1 MAHLE
6 LSLWSRVTRAGTERW
21 KTSTVASRGYWMG
34 ALGVTVGEGT
44 SRSQEPA
51 GLTWHSRGLGLG
63 SWGTENAGQ
72 KQCTEGA
79 SRGQRGDAKLQSS

>member
-1 MAHLE
+1 MAHLD

-21 KTSTVASRGYWMG
+21 KTSTVISRGYWMG

-44 SRSQEPA
+44 SRSQEAA
-51 GLTWHSRGLGLG
+51 GLTCHSRGQGLG

-72 KQCTEGA
+72 KPCTEGA
-79 SRGQRGDAKLQSS
+79 SREQRGDAKLQSR